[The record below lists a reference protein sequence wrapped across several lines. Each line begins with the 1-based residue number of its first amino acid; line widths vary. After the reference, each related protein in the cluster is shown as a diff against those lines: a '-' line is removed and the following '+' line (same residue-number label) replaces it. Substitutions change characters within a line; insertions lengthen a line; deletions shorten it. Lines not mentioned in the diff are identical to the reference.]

1 MEQQNQTLLQ
11 VNNLSVDFKVDRK
24 HSLHAVRNISFEVKR
39 GETLG
44 IVGES
49 GCGKS
54 VTCMSILRLNPERR
68 TLYPTGEILF
78 EGKDLLRMPPKQ
90 LSAIRGNDISMVF
103 QEPMTALNP
112 LFTIGDQL
120 MEALRVHTPHMQK
133 AEAYERCLQSIEN
146 VKIPNPERI
155 LKAYPFTLSG
165 GMRQRVMIAMAMV
178 TKPQL
183 LICDEPTTALDVTIQ
198 AQVLDLMNQL
208 KREVGTSI
216 IFITHDLGVISEMA
230 DRVIIM
236 YGGRICEE
244 APVDELF
251 SHPLH
256 PYTRGLIDSHPSP
269 DYTGDRLK
277 VIPGSVPTLAD
288 MPSGCPF
295 NNRCPYAAEDC
306 GDVFPEFETAQ
317 PGHCVACYRWKE
329 EK

>member
-1 MEQQNQTLLQ
+1 MEQQNQTLLE
-11 VNNLSVDFKVDRK
+11 VKNLSVDFKVDRR

-120 MEALRVHTPHMQK
+120 MEALRVHNPHMQK

-230 DRVIIM
+230 DRVLIM